1 MNTATGFIVFL
12 VLATV
17 LGGIEAGESHMRKDA
32 MGRVRRQY
40 CVPVD
45 QPCSLNTQPCC
56 DDATCT
62 QELNEN
68 DNTVYYC
75 RA

>member
-1 MNTATGFIVFL
+1 G
-12 VLATV
+12 
-17 LGGIEAGESHMRKDA
+17 S
-32 MGRVRRQY
+32 

-62 QELNEN
+62 QERNEN
-68 DNTVYYC
+68 GHTVYYC